1 MHQIVCRLLLNYNP
15 DRTYLVGENRIFQI
29 LQVRQL
35 FGRRS
40 EKRLPDYS
48 QAQLT
53 LFDAEQGTPAMEQ
66 EASVLTTLIEDI
78 KQKAEERR
86 VAKNNVR

>member
-1 MHQIVCRLLLNYNP
+1 MKDQLRLKEEELKYKNEHIL
-15 DRTYLVGENRIFQI
+15 YLE
-29 LQVRQL
+29 RQL

-53 LFDAEQGTPAMEQ
+53 LFDAQQGIPAMEQ
-66 EASVLTTLIEDI
+66 EASVLTTLVEDI
-78 KQKAEERR
+78 KQKAE
-86 VAKNNVR
+86 